1 MNLLF
6 YRHISK
12 LKCMIK
18 KSVGFVFM
26 LLFLSCSLAAEEK
39 QKNLNVSMNTETAD
53 GQEFATFGNG
63 CFWCTEAIFEQLEGV
78 AKVESGYAGG
88 EVENP
93 SYKEV
98 CTGTTGHAEVIR
110 LTFDPKKISYRELLD
125 VFFSTHDPTTLNRQG
140 ADVGT
145 QYRSAIFYHND
156 EQKVEAEKMIS
167 DLEKEKVFDS
177 KIVTE
182 ITLINNY
189 SVAENYHQDYYNNNK
204 NQGYCRMVINPKLE
218 KFTKKYK
225 GKLKKL

>member
-1 MNLLF
+1 
-6 YRHISK
+6 
-12 LKCMIK
+12 
-18 KSVGFVFM
+18 M
-26 LLFLSCSLAAEEK
+26 LLFLSCNLKAEKK
-39 QKNLNVSMNTETAD
+39 QKNLNISMNTESIE
-53 GQEFATFGNG
+53 GQELATFGNG

-78 AKVESGYAGG
+78 EKVESGYAGG
-88 EVENP
+88 EVKNP
-93 SYKEV
+93 SYKAV

-110 LTFDPKKISYRELLD
+110 LTFDPKVISYRELLD

-156 EQKVEAEKMIS
+156 KQKVEAEKMIV
-167 DLEKEKVFDS
+167 DLEKEKVFDT

-182 ITLINNY
+182 ITPINNY

-225 GKLKKL
+225 SKLKKK